1 MPGADAR
8 AGVGVTPHQRRR
20 LNGVAF
26 TAPFLHNGSVQSIW
40 ELLLPA
46 AQRMKQF
53 YVGNKMYD
61 VEKLGYRSV
70 KGANGVLFDT
80 TLPGNSNA
88 GHEYGTD
95 MTDHQRAAVIEYI
108 KTL

>member
-1 MPGADAR
+1 
-8 AGVGVTPHQRRR
+8 
-20 LNGVAF
+20 
-26 TAPFLHNGSVQSIW
+26 
-40 ELLLPA
+40 
-46 AQRMKQF
+46 
-53 YVGNKMYD
+53 MYD

-70 KGANGVLFDT
+70 KGATGVVFDT